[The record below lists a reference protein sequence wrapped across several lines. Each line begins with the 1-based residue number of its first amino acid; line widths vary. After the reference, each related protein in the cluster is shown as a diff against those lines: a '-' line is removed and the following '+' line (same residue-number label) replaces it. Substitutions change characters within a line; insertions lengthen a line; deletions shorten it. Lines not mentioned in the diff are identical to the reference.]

1 MDDGKIQYEKDLV
14 VSRLEQDPLRNAQD
28 NILIMSRE
36 GVGHL
41 TDLLKEY
48 HHISVQLEE
57 NYSDQIL
64 SQLEQVQAKLEHAD
78 GWRFENKINEVLLK
92 LGFKSKHKIIRTF
105 GRLVT

>member
-1 MDDGKIQYEKDLV
+1 M
-14 VSRLEQDPLRNAQD
+14 
-28 NILIMSRE
+28 
-36 GVGHL
+36 
-41 TDLLKEY
+41 KEY

-92 LGFKSKHKIIRTF
+92 LGLNQTQNYPHFRAVGSKRH
-105 GRLVT
+105 